1 MLKLLLY
8 VSRLIMLPWCLRGKE
23 SAYNA
28 RDVGLISG
36 SGRSTGEGNG
46 NPLQYSCFR
55 NPMDRG
61 AWQAAVHI
69 VTRVGHN
76 LATKQQ
82 EQKRV
87 SYSWD
92 RTGLVIYTLA
102 TF

>member
-1 MLKLLLY
+1 
-8 VSRLIMLPWCLRGKE
+8 MLPWCLRGKE

-28 RDVGLISG
+28 RDVGLIPG

-46 NPLQYSCFR
+46 NPPQYSRFR

-69 VTRVGHN
+69 VTRVGQN

-102 TF
+102 MF